1 MKKLICILSVGLL
14 SNLMGDCQAKQL
26 YKTKSVKNTETSIK
40 DFILEAGTKIELFLL
55 KSISSKDL
63 EKGDFIGFY
72 VKNNLNTKE
81 GKNVIAH
88 NTYVEATVIKVQ
100 KARSGGK
107 AGEIDLMIH
116 SITASD
122 GQSIPVFF
130 NFENQGQDNSK
141 EVSIASLFT
150 LWAVFSKGGE
160 AEIKAGSTIIVETTR
175 SVKFNTSKL
184 TRSIDQENSIYK
196 KIMSEYTNPCGE
208 KPKEPLN
215 TFNKYKF
222 HLSKEYKVYQRKL
235 VEWEKCMQE

>member
-14 SNLMGDCQAKQL
+14 SKIMGDCQAKQL
-26 YKTKSVKNTETSIK
+26 YKTKAIKNTEISIK
-40 DFILEAGTKIELFLL
+40 DFILESGTKIELFLL

-72 VKNNLNTKE
+72 VKNNIDTKE
-81 GKNVIAH
+81 GKNVIAQ

-130 NFENQGQDNSK
+130 NFENQGQDNSQ
-141 EVSIASLFT
+141 EVSVASLFVF
-150 LWAVFSKGGE
+150 WAVLNKGGE
-160 AEIKAGSTIIVETTR
+160 AEIKAGTTIIVETTR

-184 TRSIDQENSIYK
+184 TKSIDKENIIYQE
-196 KIMSEYTNPCGE
+196 IMSEYTNPCGE

-222 HLSKEYKVYQRKL
+222 HLGKEYKSYQRAL
-235 VEWEKCMQE
+235 VKWKECMGE